1 MFRHCMILMGYIAVT
16 RLVNISVL
24 FANDSIVN
32 TMVRTGER
40 QSFPELIEGIEQQ
53 SVNIESKE
61 KTADMPSVGSIM
73 E

>member
-1 MFRHCMILMGYIAVT
+1 MILMGYIAVT